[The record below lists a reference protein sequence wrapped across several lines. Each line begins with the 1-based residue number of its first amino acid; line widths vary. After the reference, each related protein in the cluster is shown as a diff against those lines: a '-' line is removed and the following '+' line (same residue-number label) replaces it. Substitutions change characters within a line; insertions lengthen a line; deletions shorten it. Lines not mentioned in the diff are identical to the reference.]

1 MGSNPKQAFGLI
13 LFLLAWVLIA
23 AGMAG
28 GGILST
34 IAGLALL
41 GAGLTILLKAKALE
55 DLED

>member
-28 GGILST
+28 DGMLWVV
-34 IAGLALL
+34 AGLAML
-41 GAGLTILLKAKALE
+41 GFGLTVLLKAKPLE